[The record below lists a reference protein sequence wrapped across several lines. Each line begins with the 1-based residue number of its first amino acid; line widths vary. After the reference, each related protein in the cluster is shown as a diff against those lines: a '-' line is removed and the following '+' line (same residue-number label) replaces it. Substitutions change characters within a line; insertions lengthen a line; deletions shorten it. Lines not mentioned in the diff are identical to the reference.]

1 METQQKNIKETIEK
15 LSASL
20 ASMQSKLDSF
30 EADYEEARA
39 KAESEAA
46 LAAQASS
53 RAPVTKWENV
63 ISFQLKRVWIT
74 FKNFRSLKNLNSELR
89 QLEQQIVAQEKELG
103 SRDHVFAEYRK
114 RKADFERAF
123 SEVTGVQSSLKVIST

>member
-53 RAPVTKWENV
+53 RAPVTK
-63 ISFQLKRVWIT
+63 
-74 FKNFRSLKNLNSELR
+74 
-89 QLEQQIVAQEKELG
+89 
-103 SRDHVFAEYRK
+103 
-114 RKADFERAF
+114 
-123 SEVTGVQSSLKVIST
+123 

>member
-1 METQQKNIKETIEK
+1 
-15 LSASL
+15 
-20 ASMQSKLDSF
+20 MQSNFDSF
-30 EADYEEARA
+30 EADYEAARA

-63 ISFQLKRVWIT
+63 ISFQLRVLIT
-74 FKNFRSLKNLNSELR
+74 FKDCRSLKNLNSELR

-103 SRDHVFAEYRK
+103 SRDHVFSEYRR
-114 RKADFERAF
+114 RKVDFERAF